1 MVLEIQLTNFFSI
14 KDTVIL
20 DLRAGKINTEKS
32 RALTG
37 NTFSFDDI
45 DVLKTVAIYGAN
57 ASGKSNIIKAIR
69 FCNAMIFE
77 SHKHNENTIFNF
89 LPFKFDGFNGKSS
102 TYTIRFVIHGIEY
115 LYSYSLTRNEI
126 LKESLYYYPS
136 GRIAKVFERDEKAGK
151 TKKKK
156 YSFGTSVIKRPYD
169 VADSTS
175 NKTLF
180 ISRAS
185 QMDRAIPKDVFNFFY
200 RDFILHYRRYSHR
213 HVDTLIKNYKD
224 SLLKALQL
232 ADSDIIDFQQKITKS
247 KGKNIRANFETEDVS
262 FQDTEVENLEIK
274 TFHKSSPNTPFNFQ
288 TEESAG
294 TIKLFWM
301 MLIILDVVKNNKIL
315 LIDEIGDSLHVK
327 MIEYII
333 QIFNAGSQS
342 QLIFSTH
349 NTSILDLDKFRK
361 DQVWFVNK
369 KMDGSSDLYSLY
381 DYGDFRDTMNV
392 EKAYLQGRFDS
403 IPIIDNS
410 KEKLNE
416 LIHN

>member
-20 DLRAGKINTEKS
+20 DLRAGNINTEKS
-32 RALTG
+32 RVLTE
-37 NTFSFDDI
+37 NTFPFDDI
-45 DVLKTVAIYGAN
+45 DVLKTIAIYGAN
-57 ASGKSNIIKAIR
+57 ASGKSNIMKAIR
-69 FCNAMIFE
+69 FCNAMVFE
-77 SHKHNENTIFNF
+77 SHNHNENTVFNY
-89 LPFKFDGFNGKSS
+89 LPFKFDGFNSKPS
-102 TYTIRFVIHGIEY
+102 TYSIRFVIQGIEY
-115 LYSYSLTRNEI
+115 LYSYTLTKTEI

-151 TKKKK
+151 TKKGK
-156 YSFGTSVIKRPYD
+156 YSFGASVIKRPYD

-175 NKTLF
+175 KKTLF

-200 RDFILHYRRYSHR
+200 RDFILHYKRYSHR
-213 HVDTLIKNYKD
+213 HVDMLMKNYKD
-224 SLLKALQL
+224 PLLKALQL

-247 KGKNIRANFETEDVS
+247 KGKNIGANFETEDVS

-301 MLIILDVVKNNKIL
+301 MLIILDVVRNNKIL

-333 QIFNAGSQS
+333 QIFNTGSQA

>member
-20 DLRAGKINTEKS
+20 DLRAGNINTEKS
-32 RALTG
+32 RALIE
-37 NTFSFDDI
+37 NTFPFDDI
-45 DVLKTVAIYGAN
+45 DVLKTIALYGAN

-77 SHKHNENTIFNF
+77 SHNHNENTVFNY
-89 LPFKFDGFNGKSS
+89 LPFKFDGFNGKPS
-102 TYTIRFVIHGIEY
+102 TYSIRFVIQGIEY
-115 LYSYSLTRNEI
+115 LYSYTLTRTEI

-151 TKKKK
+151 TKKDK

-185 QMDRAIPKDVFNFFY
+185 QMDRAIPKDVFNFFN
-200 RDFILHYRRYSHR
+200 RSFILHYRRYSHR
-213 HVDTLIKNYKD
+213 HVNMLIKNYKD
-224 SLLKALQL
+224 PLLKALQL

-262 FQDTEVENLEIK
+262 FQDAEVENLEVK

-301 MLIILDVVKNNKIL
+301 MLIILDVVRNNKIL

-333 QIFNAGSQS
+333 QIFNTGSQA

>member
-20 DLRAGKINTEKS
+20 DLRAGNINTEKS
-32 RALTG
+32 RALIE
-37 NTFSFDDI
+37 NTFPFDDI
-45 DVLKTVAIYGAN
+45 DVLKTIAIYGAN
-57 ASGKSNIIKAIR
+57 ASGKSNIIEAIR

-77 SHKHNENTIFNF
+77 SHNHNENTVFNYH
-89 LPFKFDGFNGKSS
+89 PFKFDGFNGKPS
-102 TYTIRFVIHGIEY
+102 TYSIRFVIQGIEY
-115 LYSYSLTRNEI
+115 LYSYTLTRTEI

-136 GRIAKVFERDEKAGK
+136 GRIAKVFERDEKVGK
-151 TKKKK
+151 TKKDK

-185 QMDRAIPKDVFNFFY
+185 QMDRAIPKDVFNFFN
-200 RDFILHYRRYSHR
+200 RSFILHYRRYSHR
-213 HVDTLIKNYKD
+213 HVNMLIKNYKD
-224 SLLKALQL
+224 PLLKALQL

-262 FQDTEVENLEIK
+262 FQDTEIENLEIK
-274 TFHKSSPNTPFNFQ
+274 TFHKSSPHTPFNFQ

-301 MLIILDVVKNNKIL
+301 MLIILDVVRNNKIL

-333 QIFNAGSQS
+333 QIFNTGSQA